1 MRVAAPQ
8 FGPVPL
14 IAARVGIGA
23 IFLMIVLAQRGG
35 MNRLYRTAGPLIVL
49 GAMNAAVPFSL
60 FAWAVLYVT
69 AGFAAVLNSTAPL
82 FGALVAF
89 IWLRDRLAPSRV
101 VGLVIGFAG
110 VLILVWKRLTF
121 SGDGGALPV
130 LAGLAAAVLYGISA
144 NYTKRKLT
152 GVDPLVTATGSMVA
166 ATLMLIPPAAWSWP
180 ERMPTLAGWVSAIL
194 LGVVCTG
201 VALIFYYRLIE
212 RVGPSK
218 TLTVTYLIPVF
229 GVFWGRVFLDE
240 RLTSDMVAG
249 CTVILMG
256 TALATGAVQLFKRHT
271 AAEARQLS

>member
-1 MRVAAPQ
+1 
-8 FGPVPL
+8 
-14 IAARVGIGA
+14 
-23 IFLMIVLAQRGG
+23 
-35 MNRLYRTAGPLIVL
+35 
-49 GAMNAAVPFSL
+49 
-60 FAWAVLYVT
+60 
-69 AGFAAVLNSTAPL
+69 
-82 FGALVAF
+82 
-89 IWLRDRLAPSRV
+89 
-101 VGLVIGFAG
+101 
-110 VLILVWKRLTF
+110 
-121 SGDGGALPV
+121 
-130 LAGLAAAVLYGISA
+130 
-144 NYTKRKLT
+144 
-152 GVDPLVTATGSMVA
+152 
-166 ATLMLIPPAAWSWP
+166 
-180 ERMPTLAGWVSAIL
+180 MPTLAGWVSAIL